1 MGVCLSSG
9 SPGTACSA
17 GTSSALSIATFSA
30 ALTAQML
37 KVTTCSVSSVT
48 SALAIT
54 SLLVDERSSFS
65 VSFVLATFSFSY
77 RARSRRL
84 DPLNHERLGCLY
96 GLGLAKIAHARCTC
110 YILKRAT
117 KTS

>member
-1 MGVCLSSG
+1 MRVCLSSG
-9 SPGTACSA
+9 SSGTACSA
-17 GTSSALSIATFSA
+17 VSSALPIATFSA

-77 RARSRRL
+77 RACSRRL
-84 DPLNHERLGCLY
+84 DRLNHEDEHEG
-96 GLGLAKIAHARCTC
+96 
-110 YILKRAT
+110 
-117 KTS
+117 

>member
-1 MGVCLSSG
+1 MGVCLGSG

-48 SALAIT
+48 I
-54 SLLVDERSSFS
+54 
-65 VSFVLATFSFSY
+65 
-77 RARSRRL
+77 
-84 DPLNHERLGCLY
+84 
-96 GLGLAKIAHARCTC
+96 IIIIIIII
-110 YILKRAT
+110 YISEPNVYKKSNNRHINL
-117 KTS
+117 

>member
-17 GTSSALSIATFSA
+17 GTSSALPTATFSA

-37 KVTTCSVSSVT
+37 KVIACSVSSVT

-54 SLLVDERSSFS
+54 SLLVDHLFQ
-65 VSFVLATFSFSY
+65 FHMF
-77 RARSRRL
+77 RRL
-84 DPLNHERLGCLY
+84 SPFHIESV
-96 GLGLAKIAHARCTC
+96 HAV
-110 YILKRAT
+110 
-117 KTS
+117 

>member
-17 GTSSALSIATFSA
+17 GTSSALSIATFSV

-54 SLLVDERSSFS
+54 SLLLAIHKLKVLLVLSASLLAVFLCNQSQRGKGVDSK
-65 VSFVLATFSFSY
+65 V
-77 RARSRRL
+77 RL
-84 DPLNHERLGCLY
+84 IC
-96 GLGLAKIAHARCTC
+96 
-110 YILKRAT
+110 
-117 KTS
+117 

>member
-1 MGVCLSSG
+1 MGVCLNSG
-9 SPGTACSA
+9 SLGTACSA
-17 GTSSALSIATFSA
+17 GTSSALPIATFSA

-65 VSFVLATFSFSY
+65 V
-77 RARSRRL
+77 
-84 DPLNHERLGCLY
+84 
-96 GLGLAKIAHARCTC
+96 
-110 YILKRAT
+110 
-117 KTS
+117 